1 MKLHP
6 VILSG
11 GSGTRLWPLSRS
23 AVPKQFLA
31 LASDLSLLQET
42 CVRAAAAA
50 DAPPIIVCNQD
61 HRFLVAEQ
69 LRKAQVNSHSIVLE
83 PFGRNTAPAVAVA
96 ALALVND
103 DPEALL
109 LVLPSDHVIR
119 DVGGFARA
127 VKLAAVAAEKG
138 ALVTFGIKPTR
149 AETGYGY
156 IRKGRA
162 MPDASGCYE
171 LDAFVEK
178 PDAQTAG
185 KYLAS
190 ESYYWNS
197 GMFVFGAQAYL
208 SELSR
213 LRPDMYAACQRALE
227 HGHRDLD
234 FLRLDEESFRS
245 CASDSIDYA
254 VMEHTQNAVVVP
266 VDIGWSDV
274 GSWDALWE
282 ISEKDQHQNVTRG
295 DVHLREATNTYV
307 NAQSRFVA
315 AVGVEDLVIV
325 ETSDAVLVATKDKVQ
340 QVSKVVDY
348 LKAAGRQ
355 EHINHAKV
363 YRPWGSYESL
373 DEGSRFQV
381 KRIIV
386 KPGEKLSLQRHHHR
400 AEHWVVVC
408 GTAQVTRGD
417 EVLLLTENQS
427 TYIPLGT
434 AHRLENPGKMILEI
448 IEVQSGGYLG
458 EDDIVRLDDVY
469 GRH

>member
-23 AVPKQFLA
+23 AVPKQFLS

-42 CVRAAAAA
+42 ALRAKIAAESA
-50 DAPPIIVCNQD
+50 PIIVCNHE

-69 LRKAQVNSHSIVLE
+69 LRKADVKPHSIVLE
-83 PFGRNTAPAVAVA
+83 PCARNTAPAVAIA
-96 ALALVND
+96 ALAVVSD

-119 DVGGFARA
+119 DVEGFAKA
-127 VKLAAVAAEKG
+127 VKIAADAAATG

-156 IRKGRA
+156 IRRGRA
-162 MPDASGCYE
+162 MSDSGCYE
-171 LDAFVEK
+171 VGSFVEK
-178 PDAQTAG
+178 PNAENAA
-185 KYLAS
+185 KYYSS
-190 ESYYWNS
+190 EDYYWNS
-197 GMFVFGAQAYL
+197 GMFVFSAAGYL
-208 SELSR
+208 AELSR
-213 LRPDMYAACQRALE
+213 LRPDMYAACVAALE
-227 HGHRDLD
+227 RGERDLD
-234 FLRLDEESFRS
+234 FLRLDQKSFES
-245 CASDSIDYA
+245 CVSDSIDYA
-254 VMEHTQNAVVVP
+254 VMEHTTKAAVVP

-274 GSWDALWE
+274 GSWDALWD
-282 ISEKDQHQNVTRG
+282 IADKDADRNVTRG
-295 DVHLREATNTYV
+295 DVYIQDASNNYV
-307 NAQSRFVA
+307 TAQSRFIA
-315 AVGVEDLVIV
+315 AIGVEDLVII
-325 ETSDAVLVATKDKVQ
+325 ETSDAVLIASKSKVQ
-340 QVSKVVDY
+340 QVNKVVAH

-434 AHRLENPGKMILEI
+434 AHRLENPGKVLLEI

-469 GRH
+469 GRQ